1 MLLFP
6 VFSHLYLTEY
16 KESLS
21 GKKEENQQRRN
32 QYHLKNGEMEI
43 EWQDKLE
50 QNQSAIPFGIP
61 CTGLRSPISGSH
73 DVIKLNFKTSISLS
87 FYFHE
92 VLEELKTYTFTNCH
106 SERALRFVIGHAWI
120 SNLMSDAAFIW
131 RTREISGVRLK
142 SDLFWGL
149 CSLNSFC
156 STLMFRV
163 PLEMNS
169 RSWEKTQWQIFGWFP
184 AIMLVPAQMDTDIAS
199 HMQNSINFICS
210 NMSHNY
216 KKLQRPES
224 WRRSLNIYLLP
235 FPKFWTL
242 YIGRFWFVFI
252 IDWKWKSAIVSR
264 IPDFLSCISD
274 SKAQD
279 FVFYYQKFP
288 DSVFHRQKFPG
299 CRYGGNDCNGKQKN
313 RGQLMNIMTLNLIK
327 YHDIL
332 SKNSRHLWRILG
344 PNLFR
349 GFPVMYCKDIPFS
362 NNLDFVWQSGVT

>member
-1 MLLFP
+1 MPKPRTKYLVSLFGILDQWKLSFFHPLIQGHSASDRHFLSNFGIMLLFP

-43 EWQDKLE
+43 EWQDKLSRT
-50 QNQSAIPFGIP
+50 N
-61 CTGLRSPISGSH
+61 LRFHLGFHVLDSGFQFLVHMTSS
-73 DVIKLNFKTSISLS
+73 KLNFKTSISLS

-92 VLEELKTYTFTNCH
+92 VLEELKTYTSTNCH

-142 SDLFWGL
+142 SDLFWGF

-184 AIMLVPAQMDTDIAS
+184 TTMLVPGQMDTDIAS

-210 NMSHNY
+210 NMSHNN

-224 WRRSLNIYLLP
+224 SRRSLNIYLLP

-252 IDWKWKSAIVSR
+252 IDWKWKSEIVSR

-313 RGQLMNIMTLNLIK
+313 RGQLMK
-327 YHDIL
+327 YH
-332 SKNSRHLWRILG
+332 N
-344 PNLFR
+344 
-349 GFPVMYCKDIPFS
+349 
-362 NNLDFVWQSGVT
+362 T

>member
-43 EWQDKLE
+43 EWQDKLSRT
-50 QNQSAIPFGIP
+50 N
-61 CTGLRSPISGSH
+61 LRFHLGFHVLDSGFQVLVHMTSS
-73 DVIKLNFKTSISLS
+73 KLNFKTSISLS

-92 VLEELKTYTFTNCH
+92 VLEELKTYTSTNCH

-142 SDLFWGL
+142 SDLFWGF

-184 AIMLVPAQMDTDIAS
+184 ATMLVPGQMDTDIAS

-224 WRRSLNIYLLP
+224 LRRSLNIYLLP

-252 IDWKWKSAIVSR
+252 IDWKWKSEIVSR

-299 CRYGGNDCNGKQKN
+299 CQYGGNDCNGKQKN
-313 RGQLMNIMTLNLIK
+313 RGQLMK
-327 YHDIL
+327 YH
-332 SKNSRHLWRILG
+332 N
-344 PNLFR
+344 
-349 GFPVMYCKDIPFS
+349 
-362 NNLDFVWQSGVT
+362 T

>member
-43 EWQDKLE
+43 EWQDKLSRT
-50 QNQSAIPFGIP
+50 NLWFHLGFHV
-61 CTGLRSPISGSH
+61 LDSGFQFLVHMTSS
-73 DVIKLNFKTSISLS
+73 KLNFKTSISLS

-92 VLEELKTYTFTNCH
+92 VLEELKTYTFTTCH

-142 SDLFWGL
+142 SDLFWGF

-184 AIMLVPAQMDTDIAS
+184 AIMLVPVQMDTDIAS
-199 HMQNSINFICS
+199 HIQNSINFICS
-210 NMSHNY
+210 KCH
-216 KKLQRPES
+216 
-224 WRRSLNIYLLP
+224 
-235 FPKFWTL
+235 
-242 YIGRFWFVFI
+242 I
-252 IDWKWKSAIVSR
+252 IIKN
-264 IPDFLSCISD
+264 C
-274 SKAQD
+274 
-279 FVFYYQKFP
+279 
-288 DSVFHRQKFPG
+288 
-299 CRYGGNDCNGKQKN
+299 ND
-313 RGQLMNIMTLNLIK
+313 LNLGEG
-327 YHDIL
+327 L
-332 SKNSRHLWRILG
+332 
-344 PNLFR
+344 
-349 GFPVMYCKDIPFS
+349 
-362 NNLDFVWQSGVT
+362 

>member
-1 MLLFP
+1 
-6 VFSHLYLTEY
+6 
-16 KESLS
+16 
-21 GKKEENQQRRN
+21 
-32 QYHLKNGEMEI
+32 MEI
-43 EWQDKLE
+43 EWQDKLSRT
-50 QNQSAIPFGIP
+50 N
-61 CTGLRSPISGSH
+61 LRFHLGFHVLDSGFQFLVHMTSS
-73 DVIKLNFKTSISLS
+73 KLNFKTSISLS

-142 SDLFWGL
+142 SDLFWGF

-184 AIMLVPAQMDTDIAS
+184 AIMLVPGQMDTNIAS

-242 YIGRFWFVFI
+242 YIGRFSFVFI

-313 RGQLMNIMTLNLIK
+313 GGQLMK
-327 YHDIL
+327 YHD
-332 SKNSRHLWRILG
+332 
-344 PNLFR
+344 
-349 GFPVMYCKDIPFS
+349 
-362 NNLDFVWQSGVT
+362 T